1 MESQLA
7 PGYLFQVYQLE
18 HAYEKKENIRFVQSN
33 PIGKNDSVFCRLGR
47 IASSA
52 CGQFING

>member
-18 HAYEKKENIRFVQSN
+18 HAHEKKKTLDLSN
-33 PIGKNDSVFCRLGR
+33 QIQLEKMIVSSVD
-47 IASSA
+47 
-52 CGQFING
+52 